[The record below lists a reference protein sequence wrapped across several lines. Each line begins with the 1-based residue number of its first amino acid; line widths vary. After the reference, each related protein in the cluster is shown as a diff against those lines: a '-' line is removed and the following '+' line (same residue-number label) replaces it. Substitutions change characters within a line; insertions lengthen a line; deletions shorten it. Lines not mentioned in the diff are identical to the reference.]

1 MCASGLVPRRFL
13 TPSSLL
19 GGTCIILLR
28 AWADDPS
35 FMEQAPCATSS
46 WVSQQSQKMV
56 LTIAAFF
63 ESSPLCR
70 SGGSK
75 ADGTPL
81 KYWAHVLFQV
91 ITNRS
96 RTEGRLLST
105 NIPLPP
111 HLVDQAPELTA
122 ELREYLRNRPEVAVG
137 KEAPKVYLSSLGS
150 ASSGNGPLAP
160 EITLTCHTNIMVSLV
175 QLAEM

>member
-1 MCASGLVPRRFL
+1 MGQRSILRGTRPSVPPRLGSVNHHKECFRQLLHSWKGLHSG
-13 TPSSLL
+13 
-19 GGTCIILLR
+19 
-28 AWADDPS
+28 
-35 FMEQAPCATSS
+35 
-46 WVSQQSQKMV
+46 K
-56 LTIAAFF
+56 
-63 ESSPLCR
+63 CR
-70 SGGSK
+70 VK
-75 ADGTPL
+75 ADGTSL
-81 KYWAHVLFQV
+81 KHKGPVLFQV

-105 NIPLPP
+105 KIPLPP

-150 ASSGNGPLAP
+150 GNGPTTP

-175 QLAEM
+175 QLVKM